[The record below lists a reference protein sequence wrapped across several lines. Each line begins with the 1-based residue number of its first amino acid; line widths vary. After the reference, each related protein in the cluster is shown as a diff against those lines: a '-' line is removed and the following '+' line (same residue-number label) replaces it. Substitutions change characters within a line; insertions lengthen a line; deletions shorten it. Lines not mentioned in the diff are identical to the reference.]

1 MPDSITPS
9 NPNIST
15 QSPVPGNVASLANK
29 DTLSNLNN
37 SQSPKTFGDQAL
49 KAGIATVTVA
59 ATQTTIARLYK
70 EKANLV
76 LEGIQLDI
84 NHQKVLAKI
93 ELKHTPKKQIQNG
106 QTVEIPAELTDEEY
120 QVALIVENGG
130 TLPNGK
136 IIEGNYPTAKK
147 NLQERKNKNQ
157 KAIDD
162 YLKDPF
168 KKQKDAKKARK
179 EKRAKRQVRTKEEKR
194 RANKARSKSVL
205 QNAKKSLVPILTLV
219 LTNQIAK
226 IIAGNDK
233 IGKLVADTNAII
245 TDANESGD
253 PAKLSNAKTARDS
266 AIRVIQDNED
276 KINKINAQ
284 IQRIAIYITIFSIIV
299 AIVSAIPIPT
309 AVPPGVGIP
318 VNLIIKLVK
327 ILDKA
332 NRILLALSALIPII
346 INVLDKAISILE
358 DYKAQLLDIN
368 GQLESSATN
377 GDTNLLNNNNG
388 NNFGTTNETYK
399 GFTFAIREDNS
410 YGGVSVGGFKRHYG
424 VAIDRNKVDVLKS
437 ELSFTLDP
445 NDLIEQLKLVIDQ
458 QNLIA

>member
-9 NPNIST
+9 NPNIPT
-15 QSPVPGNVASLANK
+15 QAPPVQGNVASLANK
-29 DTLSNLNN
+29 DTLSNLTK
-37 SQSPKTFGDQAL
+37 SQSPKTFGDQAV
-49 KAGIATVTVA
+49 KAGVATVIVA
-59 ATQTTIARLYK
+59 ATQTTIAKLYK
-70 EKANLV
+70 EKADLV
-76 LEGIQLDI
+76 AEGIQLDI
-84 NHQKVLAKI
+84 NHQLTLQKI
-93 ELKHTPKKQIQNG
+93 EVKHTPKKQVKDG
-106 QTVEIPAELTDEEY
+106 QTVDIPAELNDAEY
-120 QVALIVENGG
+120 QQAIKVED
-130 TLPNGK
+130 K
-136 IIEGNYPTAKK
+136 NYEEAKK
-147 NLQERKNKNQ
+147 NLQERKDKNQ
-157 KAIDD
+157 KDIDD

-168 KKQKDAKKARK
+168 KKQKDAKK
-179 EKRAKRQVRTKEEKR
+179 KRQANKNKRIKRNREEKR

-219 LTNQIAK
+219 LTNQIAN
-226 IIAGNDK
+226 IIAGNDR
-233 IGKLVADTNAII
+233 IGKLVRDTNVII
-245 TDANESGD
+245 ADANESGD
-253 PAKLSNAKTARDS
+253 PTKLNNAKVARDN
-266 AIRVIQDNED
+266 AIRIIQSNED

-284 IQRIAIYITIFSIIV
+284 IQRISIYITIFSIIV
-299 AIVSAIPIPT
+299 AIISAIPIPT

-346 INVLDKAISILE
+346 INVLDKAVSILE
-358 DYKAQLLDIN
+358 DYKAQLLEIN
-368 GQLESSATN
+368 GQLESSAAN
-377 GDTNLLNNNNG
+377 GDNGGNTSLLNSNG
-388 NNFGTTNETYK
+388 ANGAGSNYGTVQTSYK

-424 VAIDRNKVDVLKS
+424 VAIDRNNVDVLKS